1 MRRFQ
6 RRAGFAALES
16 GVAAACAPTSEQQ
29 AAALAPT
36 AAAIAT
42 RARGTRR
49 FDTTDTRVMLHSA
62 VGALQD
68 LGFTIE
74 ESQAQQG
81 IVVGSK
87 ASGGLVRAQ
96 VVLRPTADRQ
106 ATVVRAT
113 FQRMIRRPGAML
125 PIGETLDDPLMYQG
139 FFERLAQSA
148 FLTAHEI

>member
-1 MRRFQ
+1 MRPFH
-6 RRAGFAALES
+6 RRVGFAALVS
-16 GVAAACAPTSEQQ
+16 GAAACAPTSEQQ

-36 AAAIAT
+36 AAATAA

-49 FDTTDTRVMLHSA
+49 FDTADTRALLHSV

-81 IVVGSK
+81 VVVGSK
-87 ASGGLVRAQ
+87 ASGGLVRTQ
-96 VVLRPTADRQ
+96 VVLRPTADRR

-113 FQRMIRRPGAML
+113 FQRMVRRPGAML
-125 PIGETLDDPLMYQG
+125 PIGETLDDLLVYQG
-139 FFERLAQSA
+139 FFEKLAQSA